1 MNRRSFFESG
11 ATLLSLGAAP
21 SLLTSTSRVEA
32 MPALPSQPRTLSAG
46 SLEAMRT
53 AEFLRIGDFCHC
65 PRRTYRIIA
74 ANSYPANGRTVVDL
88 AGIEAQAVLAPSEPL
103 ADMAEMIEDTRPSA
117 WFSAGDLVRTRA
129 ENFTFE
135 VAQADTSGQLLSN
148 SAGARFRVVE
158 QPIVAFDAFGGGFNR
173 SGIENAAALLRAF
186 DFLGARGGRIL
197 FGSGIYRFNPT
208 TYPVTN
214 ANVWLTG
221 AGFRATRFMPS
232 TYDGDRR
239 IWMMEFG
246 KDDEAGYL
254 GFSGIDVV
262 APAAPERAKF
272 NGIRVCST
280 NQLIVRDCY
289 SRFVDGTAWQLERA
303 HNSKIDIRSYKCGSA
318 DDGLHSV
325 LISGTLGAFEDDE
338 DAVFNDAVI
347 VGFTEQDFL
356 GWKIENGLVIR
367 PESSIKVH
375 GGPGAT
381 RSLHL
386 HRINNGAMSVYPTL
400 GFDSDAFMVIS
411 DAGSAEKQTIPIQ
424 NASEPTRFNLNI
436 ISNNNIRN
444 FGKKSAALLAIDCAT
459 PTSRV
464 IVTGDVL
471 KNVEREGSY
480 KYVRLVGPGN
490 ANAEVDLSG
499 LRFQDEDASKWIED
513 NRTESSRI
521 VSRRAT
527 GLFLPPMNGFG
538 ENAAAQRLPGQ
549 TDYIVTNG
557 GSQNAAAP
565 RMSLIGM
572 TEATGAPGG
581 TLLYSAMQPI
591 TASAEGA
598 VTARTLIASQRLNI
612 PQHDRSDGAAAL
624 LQRLTVG
631 ASGITGSHDPDNFW
645 QVRVYVGDVA
655 TGLVLRRDQ
664 TSQTQGDGL
673 PSKMLAGWNQ
683 NSLGFDFHQGI
694 GQLTVQEDQTFTLR
708 LEPLGTPPALEDIT
722 VTAYFE
728 MRI

>member
-1 MNRRSFFESG
+1 MNRRNFFGSG
-11 ATLLSLGAAP
+11 ATLLSLSASPLLAAP
-21 SLLTSTSRVEA
+21 RQATAGPVFPL
-32 MPALPSQPRTLSAG
+32 QPRLLDAG
-46 SLEAMRT
+46 SLEAIRT
-53 AEFLRIGDFCHC
+53 AEALEIGDFCRC
-65 PRRTYRIIA
+65 PKGTYRIVA

-88 AGIEAQAVLAPSEPL
+88 SGIEGQAVLAPTEPL
-103 ADMAEMIEDTRPSA
+103 ADMTEMLEDTRPSA
-117 WFSAGDLVRTRA
+117 WFSEADLVRTRA

-197 FGSGIYRFNPT
+197 FGSGTYRFNPT
-208 TYPVTN
+208 IYPVTG
-214 ANVWLTG
+214 ATLWMIG
-221 AGFRATRFMPS
+221 AGFRATRFIPS
-232 TYDGDRR
+232 VYNGDNR

-246 KDDEAGYL
+246 KDEEASYL

-262 APAAPERAKF
+262 APQAPERARF
-272 NGIRVCST
+272 NGIRICST
-280 NQLIVRDCY
+280 NQLILHDCY
-289 SRFVDGTAWQLERA
+289 GRFVDGTAWQLERA
-303 HNSKIDIRSYKCGSA
+303 HNSKIDIRSYKSGSSE
-318 DDGLHSV
+318 DGVHSV
-325 LISGTLGAFEDDE
+325 LISGTLGDYGRDE
-338 DAVFNDAVI
+338 DAVFNDTVI

-386 HRINNGAMSVYPTL
+386 HRITNGAMSVYPTL
-400 GFDSDAFMVIS
+400 GFDSDAFMVVS
-411 DAGSAEKQTIPIQ
+411 DAGSSEKQTIPVQ

-436 ISNNNIRN
+436 ISNSNIRN
-444 FGKKSAALLAIDCAT
+444 FGKETAALLAIDCAT
-459 PTSRV
+459 PGSRV
-464 IVTGDVL
+464 IVTGDL
-471 KNVEREGSY
+471 LRNVKQEGDY
-480 KYVRLVGPGN
+480 RYVRLVGPGN
-490 ANAEVDLSG
+490 ANAEIDLSS
-499 LRFQDEDASKWIED
+499 LKFQDEDVSKWIED
-513 NRTESSRI
+513 RRTQASRI
-521 VSRRAT
+521 ISRRAT
-527 GLFLPPMNGFG
+527 GLFLPPVIGFTEFG
-538 ENAAAQRLPGQ
+538 NAQRLPGQ

-557 GSQNAAAP
+557 GSPNAAAP
-565 RMSLIGM
+565 RMSLIGV

-624 LQRLTVG
+624 LRRLTVG

-694 GQLTVQEDQTFTLR
+694 GQLTVREDQTFTLR